1 MKHTAANGTHATIR
15 TKLDRNNSEHPQQI
29 LREETM
35 KRPQSQVDKTQ
46 PQKTE
51 LHKQYRAIGPA
62 AIAAALVFSRKRK
75 PIAATTP
82 SLKSGKAA

>member
-1 MKHTAANGTHATIR
+1 
-15 TKLDRNNSEHPQQI
+15 
-29 LREETM
+29 M

-46 PQKTE
+46 PQKNE

-75 PIAATTP
+75 PVAATTP